1 MVPYEAY
8 RSVTAGRYFV
18 DKSAMIEE
26 LLPSLE
32 QETRF
37 FCITR
42 PRRFGKSIMANMLGA
57 FFGKAADAKS
67 LFEQLKIS
75 RFADTGSI

>member
-1 MVPYEAY
+1 MGSFLNSMVPYEAY

-42 PRRFGKSIMANMLGA
+42 PRRFGKSIMANFLEKRLMP
-57 FFGKAADAKS
+57 KACLS
-67 LFEQLKIS
+67 N
-75 RFADTGSI
+75 